1 MSVGLILLIVAGLL
15 VLLGV
20 GQRVLDKLRLTDKQ
34 ALLFIALIIAGGFL
48 PEIPLGGGYFINV
61 GGALIP
67 LGLCAYLLVRCQS
80 WQERLR
86 RGRIRHRALFAR

>member
-34 ALLFIALIIAGGFL
+34 ALLFIALIKTLSRSPIMMKRARNTL
-48 PEIPLGGGYFINV
+48 YT
-61 GGALIP
+61 
-67 LGLCAYLLVRCQS
+67 
-80 WQERLR
+80 RLKA
-86 RGRIRHRALFAR
+86 RALRLKRKFRWAAGILSM

>member
-34 ALLFIALIIAGGFL
+34 ALLFIALIIAGGFCRKFRWAAGIL
-48 PEIPLGGGYFINV
+48 
-61 GGALIP
+61 
-67 LGLCAYLLVRCQS
+67 S
-80 WQERLR
+80 M
-86 RGRIRHRALFAR
+86 

>member
-48 PEIPLGGGYFINV
+48 PEHDESPVHKLKRNDSSGLIEGGVFFWNI
-61 GGALIP
+61 
-67 LGLCAYLLVRCQS
+67 
-80 WQERLR
+80 ERNL
-86 RGRIRHRALFAR
+86 